1 MWSFLL
7 INILSTGSVWQTSA
21 ECRPDREG
29 RSVSDGQGARVLSP
43 SREWESV
50 TVYLFNTPPQ
60 VSHYLGMDVHDCGRA
75 DKKRPLEP
83 GMVITV
89 EPGLYIPHT
98 QANVDRD
105 WWGTAV
111 RWVNVW
117 PLIGPL

>member
-1 MWSFLL
+1 MYLY
-7 INILSTGSVWQTSA
+7 V
-21 ECRPDREG
+21 
-29 RSVSDGQGARVLSP
+29 
-43 SREWESV
+43 V
-50 TVYLFNTPPQ
+50 TVIIYQ

-98 QANVDRD
+98 RANVDRD

-111 RWVNVW
+111 RCVIAW
-117 PLIGPL
+117 PLTGH